1 MFFHYKLIIM
11 KQIEDFN
18 LYPLR
23 NNEHDQFMTDI
34 KKLIEATTPETLGIT
49 ALYPEF
55 IATLN
60 KLDSAVRVGNGS
72 SLSAKI
78 SEMDNRRDRTWRA
91 IHKRVDAT
99 IDSPVEEEVNSAEL
113 VQRVIS
119 LYGDIRRVPYNEES
133 AAISNLVN
141 DLQSVKNAPHVEQI
155 GISHWVA
162 ALKDQNQVFQDIFN
176 ERNTELSERGNGDV
190 RSVRL
195 VIDPLYEKIIE
206 RINATITLNM
216 AAESV
221 EAFVNELNEK
231 IKYYKVQLS
240 IRAGRNN
247 KE

>member
-1 MFFHYKLIIM
+1 
-11 KQIEDFN
+11 
-18 LYPLR
+18 
-23 NNEHDQFMTDI
+23 
-34 KKLIEATTPETLGIT
+34 
-49 ALYPEF
+49 
-55 IATLN
+55 
-60 KLDSAVRVGNGS
+60 
-72 SLSAKI
+72 
-78 SEMDNRRDRTWRA
+78 
-91 IHKRVDAT
+91 
-99 IDSPVEEEVNSAEL
+99 
-113 VQRVIS
+113 
-119 LYGDIRRVPYNEES
+119 
-133 AAISNLVN
+133 
-141 DLQSVKNAPHVEQI
+141 
-155 GISHWVA
+155 VA